1 LIVLLRNPVDRA
13 YSHYHHQVTRGR
25 ESLSFEQAI
34 EAEPQR
40 LSGELEKIMA
50 DEHYLSFNQAHFSYL
65 ARGIYVDQL
74 KAWSNLFPPEQLL
87 ILNSEA
93 FFADPATTYCQV
105 VSFLNAPES
114 VLQSTNKRNVGS
126 YQKMSPATRQRLVE
140 YFRPHNQ
147 RLYEYLGTSFNW
159 DR

>member
-1 LIVLLRNPVDRA
+1 
-13 YSHYHHQVTRGR
+13 
-25 ESLSFEQAI
+25 
-34 EAEPQR
+34 
-40 LSGELEKIMA
+40 
-50 DEHYLSFNQAHFSYL
+50 
-65 ARGIYVDQL
+65 VDQL

-93 FFADPATTYCQV
+93 FFADPAATYRQV
-105 VSFLNAPES
+105 VAFLNASES